1 MCEEKCMYISRSAF
15 IFMDLSLSLYSIS
28 TRARAHAPRPLHVLS
43 GSPRPAPRGGGASR
57 VESVCGERVE
67 LWRAWDHS
75 VQYGGADL

>member
-15 IFMDLSLSLYSIS
+15 IFMGDLSRSLP

-67 LWRAWDHS
+67 LWRAWGHS